1 MVKLNSL
8 FPFILLILFSTKI
21 ETTNSDE
28 SNFDHDIKTVGKM
41 VKDLFSDPFTLMSNC
56 RHC

>member
-28 SNFDHDIKTVGKM
+28 SNFDHDINGGQDGQRFV
-41 VKDLFSDPFTLMSNC
+41 L
-56 RHC
+56 